1 MLYAFLFIIFIMM
14 KLAPSILSCNFSNV
28 AKAVSQI
35 DELGLEYVHL
45 DVMDGNFVPE
55 ITFGAKLIKDI
66 RRNSNSIFDV
76 HLMVNRPE
84 DKLDAFIDAGS
95 DIITVHQEST
105 IHLHRVLQRIKN
117 AGIKCGVSL
126 VPSTPVSMIL
136 PILDMVDLVLIM
148 TVNPGY
154 GGQKLIQSCL
164 DKVVELR
171 DIREKEDYNYLIS
184 VDGGVNLSTVQDVA
198 TAGADLAVT
207 GSAFFLCEDKVEF
220 VSKMNDLI
228 RKCQ

>member
-1 MLYAFLFIIFIMM
+1 MM

-28 AKAVSQI
+28 AKAVSQV
-35 DELGLEYVHL
+35 DELGLEYLHL
-45 DVMDGNFVPE
+45 DVMDGSFVPE

-66 RRNSNSIFDV
+66 RRNTNITFDV
-76 HLMVNRPE
+76 HLMVERPE
-84 DKLDAFIDAGS
+84 DKLDAFIEAGS

-105 IHLHRVLQRIKN
+105 IHLHRVLQRIKS
-117 AGIKCGVSL
+117 AGIKCGVSI

-154 GGQKLIQSCL
+154 GGQKLIQSSL

-171 DIREKEDYNYLIS
+171 DIREKEDYTYLIS

-207 GSAFFLCEDKVEF
+207 GSAFFLSEDKAEF
-220 VSKMNDLI
+220 VNKMNDLI

>member
-1 MLYAFLFIIFIMM
+1 MM

-28 AKAVSQI
+28 AKAVSQV
-35 DELGLEYVHL
+35 DELGLEYLHL
-45 DVMDGNFVPE
+45 DVMDGSFVPE

-66 RRNSNSIFDV
+66 RRNTNITFDV
-76 HLMVNRPE
+76 HLMVERPE
-84 DKLDAFIDAGS
+84 DKLDAFIEAGS

-105 IHLHRVLQRIKN
+105 IHLHRVLQKIKS
-117 AGIKCGVSL
+117 AGIKCGVSI

-171 DIREKEDYNYLIS
+171 DIREKEDYTYLIS

-198 TAGADLAVT
+198 TAGVDLAVT
-207 GSAFFLCEDKVEF
+207 GSAFFLSEDKAEF
-220 VSKMNDLI
+220 VNKMNDLI

>member
-1 MLYAFLFIIFIMM
+1 MM

-28 AKAVSQI
+28 AKAVSQV
-35 DELGLEYVHL
+35 DELGLEYLHL
-45 DVMDGNFVPE
+45 DVMDGSFVPE

-66 RRNSNSIFDV
+66 RRNTNITFDV
-76 HLMVNRPE
+76 HLMVERPE
-84 DKLDAFIDAGS
+84 AKLDAFIDVGS

-105 IHLHRVLQRIKN
+105 IHLHRVLQRIKS
-117 AGIKCGVSL
+117 AGIKCGVSI

-171 DIREKEDYNYLIS
+171 DIREKEDYTYLIS

-207 GSAFFLCEDKVEF
+207 GSAFFLSEDKAEF
-220 VSKMNDLI
+220 VNKMNDLI

>member
-1 MLYAFLFIIFIMM
+1 MM

-28 AKAVSQI
+28 AKAVSQV
-35 DELGLEYVHL
+35 DELGLEYLHL
-45 DVMDGNFVPE
+45 DVMDGSFVPE

-66 RRNSNSIFDV
+66 RRNTNITFDV
-76 HLMVNRPE
+76 HLMVERPE
-84 DKLDAFIDAGS
+84 DKLDAFIEAGS

-105 IHLHRVLQRIKN
+105 LHLHRVLQKIKS
-117 AGIKCGVSL
+117 AGIKCGVSI
-126 VPSTPVSMIL
+126 VPSTPVSMLL

-171 DIREKEDYNYLIS
+171 DIREKEDYTYLIS

-207 GSAFFLCEDKVEF
+207 GSAFFLSEDKAEF
-220 VSKMNDLI
+220 VNKMNDLI

>member
-1 MLYAFLFIIFIMM
+1 MM

-28 AKAVSQI
+28 AKAVSQV
-35 DELGLEYVHL
+35 DELGLEYLHL
-45 DVMDGNFVPE
+45 DVMDGSFVPE

-66 RRNSNSIFDV
+66 RRNTNITFDV
-76 HLMVNRPE
+76 HLLVERPE
-84 DKLDAFIDAGS
+84 DKLDAFIEAGS

-105 IHLHRVLQRIKN
+105 IHLHRVLQRIKS
-117 AGIKCGVSL
+117 AGIKCGVSI

-171 DIREKEDYNYLIS
+171 DIREKEDYTYLIS

-207 GSAFFLCEDKVEF
+207 GSAFFLSEDKAEF
-220 VSKMNDLI
+220 VNKMNDLI

>member
-1 MLYAFLFIIFIMM
+1 MM

-28 AKAVSQI
+28 AKAVSQV
-35 DELGLEYVHL
+35 DELGLEYLHL
-45 DVMDGNFVPE
+45 DVMDGSFVPE

-66 RRNSNSIFDV
+66 RRNTNITFDV
-76 HLMVNRPE
+76 HLMVERPE

-95 DIITVHQEST
+95 DILTAHQEST
-105 IHLHRVLQRIKN
+105 IHLHRVLQRIKS
-117 AGIKCGVSL
+117 AGIKCGVSI

-171 DIREKEDYNYLIS
+171 DIREKEDYTYLIS

-207 GSAFFLCEDKVEF
+207 GSAFFLSEDKAEF
-220 VSKMNDLI
+220 VNKMNDLI

>member
-1 MLYAFLFIIFIMM
+1 M

-28 AKAVSQI
+28 AKAVSQV
-35 DELGLEYVHL
+35 DELGLEYLHL
-45 DVMDGNFVPE
+45 DVMDGSFVPE

-66 RRNSNSIFDV
+66 RRNTSITFDV
-76 HLMVNRPE
+76 HLMVERPE

-105 IHLHRVLQRIKN
+105 IHLHRVLQRIKS
-117 AGIKCGVSL
+117 AGIKCGVSI

-171 DIREKEDYNYLIS
+171 DIREKEDYTYLIS

-207 GSAFFLCEDKVEF
+207 GSAFFLSEDKAEF
-220 VSKMNDLI
+220 VNKMNDLI

>member
-1 MLYAFLFIIFIMM
+1 MM

-28 AKAVSQI
+28 AKAVSQV
-35 DELGLEYVHL
+35 DELGLEYLHL
-45 DVMDGNFVPE
+45 DVMDGSFVPE

-66 RRNSNSIFDV
+66 RRNTNITFDV
-76 HLMVNRPE
+76 HLMVERPE
-84 DKLDAFIDAGS
+84 DKLDAFIDVGS

-105 IHLHRVLQRIKN
+105 IHLHRVLQRIKS
-117 AGIKCGVSL
+117 AGIKCGVSI

-171 DIREKEDYNYLIS
+171 DIREKEDYTYLIS

-207 GSAFFLCEDKVEF
+207 GSAFFLSEDKAEF
-220 VSKMNDLI
+220 VNKMNDLI

>member
-1 MLYAFLFIIFIMM
+1 
-14 KLAPSILSCNFSNV
+14 
-28 AKAVSQI
+28 
-35 DELGLEYVHL
+35 
-45 DVMDGNFVPE
+45 
-55 ITFGAKLIKDI
+55 
-66 RRNSNSIFDV
+66 
-76 HLMVNRPE
+76 
-84 DKLDAFIDAGS
+84 
-95 DIITVHQEST
+95 
-105 IHLHRVLQRIKN
+105 
-117 AGIKCGVSL
+117 
-126 VPSTPVSMIL
+126 MIL

-171 DIREKEDYNYLIS
+171 DIREKEDYTYLIS

-207 GSAFFLCEDKVEF
+207 GSAFFLSEDKAEF
-220 VSKMNDLI
+220 VNKMNDLI

>member
-1 MLYAFLFIIFIMM
+1 MM

-28 AKAVSQI
+28 AKAVSQV
-35 DELGLEYVHL
+35 DELGLEYLHL
-45 DVMDGNFVPE
+45 DVMDGSFVPE

-66 RRNSNSIFDV
+66 RRNTNITFDV
-76 HLMVNRPE
+76 HLMVERPE
-84 DKLDAFIDAGS
+84 DKLDAFIEAGS

-105 IHLHRVLQRIKN
+105 IHLHRVLQRIKS
-117 AGIKCGVSL
+117 AGIKCGVSI

-171 DIREKEDYNYLIS
+171 DIREKEDYTYLIS
-184 VDGGVNLSTVQDVA
+184 VDGGVNLSTVQAVA

-207 GSAFFLCEDKVEF
+207 GSAFFLSEDKAEF
-220 VSKMNDLI
+220 VNKMNDLI

>member
-1 MLYAFLFIIFIMM
+1 MM

-28 AKAVSQI
+28 AKAVSQV
-35 DELGLEYVHL
+35 DELGLEYLHL
-45 DVMDGNFVPE
+45 DVMDGSFVPE

-66 RRNSNSIFDV
+66 RRNTNITFNV
-76 HLMVNRPE
+76 HLMVERPE
-84 DKLDAFIDAGS
+84 DKLDAFIEAGS

-105 IHLHRVLQRIKN
+105 IHLHRVLQRIKS
-117 AGIKCGVSL
+117 AGIKCGVSI

-171 DIREKEDYNYLIS
+171 DIREKEDYTYLIS

-207 GSAFFLCEDKVEF
+207 GSAFFLSEDKAEF
-220 VSKMNDLI
+220 VNKMNDLI

>member
-1 MLYAFLFIIFIMM
+1 M

-28 AKAVSQI
+28 AKAVSQV
-35 DELGLEYVHL
+35 DELGLEYLHL
-45 DVMDGNFVPE
+45 DVMDGSFVPE

-66 RRNSNSIFDV
+66 RRNTNITFDV
-76 HLMVNRPE
+76 HLMVERPE
-84 DKLDAFIDAGS
+84 DKLDAFIEAGS

-105 IHLHRVLQRIKN
+105 IHLHRVLQRIKS
-117 AGIKCGVSL
+117 AGIKCGVSI

-171 DIREKEDYNYLIS
+171 DIREKEDYTYLIS

-207 GSAFFLCEDKVEF
+207 GSAFFLSEDKAEF
-220 VSKMNDLI
+220 VNKMNDLI